1 MYIKAIFLYLCS
13 GNPLNPSKMKSLTFE
28 SFLRIFREYSLMTV
42 GMFVYAFGW
51 IGCILP
57 ADGIGGGAAGLSLVL
72 CKAVEAL
79 SGVQV
84 QIGTM
89 VFLINGLLLLVAGFI
104 VGWKFGIKTVFSI
117 FMISVS
123 MNFWES
129 VLPAEGL
136 FAGMENLLQVILGG
150 VLAGIGVA
158 ICFMQGGSTGGVDIV
173 SMIINKYRTV
183 RYGNIV
189 MCSDFMIIGSSLLV
203 GSSLNTVVYGYIMTA
218 VFSYTVDL
226 IMSGNQQ
233 SNQVLIMSQKYEEI
247 TRAVIENAHRGVTLL
262 EGMGGYT
269 REPMKVVVVVCR
281 KRETSKILKVVK
293 SVDPNAF
300 MSVGSVMGVYGLG
313 FQSLPKN

>member
-1 MYIKAIFLYLCS
+1 
-13 GNPLNPSKMKSLTFE
+13 MKSLTFE
-28 SFLRIFREYSLMTV
+28 SVLRTFREYSLMTV
-42 GMFVYAFGW
+42 GMFIYAFGW

-72 CKAVEAL
+72 CRAVEAVA
-79 SGVQV
+79 GVQV

-203 GSSLNTVVYGYIMTA
+203 GSTLNTVVYGYIMTA

-233 SNQVLIMSQKYEEI
+233 SNQVLIMSHKYEEI
-247 TRAVIENAHRGVTLL
+247 TRAIIENAHRGVTLL

-313 FQSLPKN
+313 FQSLPKI